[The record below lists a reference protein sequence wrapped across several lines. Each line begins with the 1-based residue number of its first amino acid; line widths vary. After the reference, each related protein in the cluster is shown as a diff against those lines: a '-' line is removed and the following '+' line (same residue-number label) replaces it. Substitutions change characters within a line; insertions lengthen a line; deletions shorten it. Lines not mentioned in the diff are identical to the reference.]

1 MIENSLIGS
10 KGSLG
15 LAIKKVVIGIAVLG
29 ILLVVASP
37 LVAHF
42 SSGYRLRAAVREVA
56 TDLRFARLLAVKEN
70 KEIQV
75 VFNSSSYQVVRVSDG
90 LIAKSRS
97 FIIDYPEVTL
107 SPLAI
112 TFNSGGNSNSQTIT
126 VSSPR
131 RTKNITVGSTGRV
144 RLG

>member
-1 MIENSLIGS
+1 MIENSAMS
-10 KGSLG
+10 RKDSSG
-15 LAIKKVVIGIAVLG
+15 LTIKKLITAMAVLG

-56 TDLRFARLLAVKEN
+56 TDLQFARLLAVKEN
-70 KEIQV
+70 KDFQV
-75 VFNSSSYQVVRVSDG
+75 IFNSSSYQVVRVSDG

-107 SPLAI
+107 TPLAI
-112 TFNSGGNSNSQTIT
+112 TFSSGGNSSSQTIT
-126 VSSPR
+126 VSNPR
-131 RTKNITVGSTGRV
+131 KAKNITVGSTGRV
-144 RLG
+144 KLG

>member
-1 MIENSLIGS
+1 MTENSGMDV
-10 KGSLG
+10 KGSAG
-15 LAIKKVVIGIAVLG
+15 LTIKKLVTGMAVFG
-29 ILLVVASP
+29 ILLIVASP

-42 SSGYRLRAAVREVA
+42 SSGYRFRAAVREVA
-56 TDLRFARLLAVKEN
+56 NDLQFARVLALKQN

-112 TFNSGGNSNSQTIT
+112 TFNSGGNSSSQTIT
-126 VSSPR
+126 VSSPKE
-131 RTKNITVGSTGRV
+131 TKNILVGSRGRV
-144 RLG
+144 KLG